1 MSTIKQRKALEN
13 LAENGGNIGKAMK
26 DAGYSE
32 VSSKTPKKLTE
43 SKGFAELRDEYLPSD
58 LALKAHKEAFDAT
71 KPFSSHT
78 EPDKEVPDNAI
89 RLKAAELYYKMTGQ
103 LIDKAQI
110 DGKLEV
116 ILTRE

>member
-1 MSTIKQRKALEN
+1 MATLKQIKALGN

-43 SKGFAELRDEYLPSD
+43 SKGFAELRDEYLPKE
-58 LALKAHKEAFDAT
+58 LVLQAHKDALMAMRIHGT
-71 KPFSSHT
+71 NDNFI
-78 EPDKEVPDNAI
+78 EIPDNAV
-89 RLKAAELYYKMTGQ
+89 RLKASELYYKMTGQ

-110 DGKLEV
+110 DGVLEV
-116 ILTRE
+116 TIKRE